1 MNQAN
6 AGIIIRSSLA
16 AAVALK
22 TALYDTH
29 AHLGA
34 TFVEFAGYDMPVH
47 YGSIKEEHFA
57 VRQSVGLFDV
67 SHMSN
72 LWVTGPDAAASLAK
86 VTPSDPAGGAQG
98 KGKYTVILNDD
109 GTILDDAFWF
119 KMEPARFFVI
129 PNAGRNVAAAE
140 QIRRHGKAKV
150 EDVTTEWSILALQGP
165 KARDVLAAASASMP
179 PKFHHIAGMDVGGA
193 GVLVSG
199 TGYTGEKGVEL
210 YVPVKDSKRVW
221 DHLMS
226 VGKAHGI
233 RAIGLGARDTLRLE
247 KGYCLAGN
255 EFAGGRTPI
264 EAGLEWT
271 MDWKSDFVGK
281 DRLLAQKQS
290 GDYAK
295 LVGLRQEKG
304 IPRHGYPIQR
314 GDGATIG
321 KVTSGTLSP
330 TLNVGIA
337 LGYVKG
343 AGLGDE
349 INVEVRGKPHS
360 ATIVKTPFV

>member
-1 MNQAN
+1 M
-6 AGIIIRSSLA
+6 
-16 AAVALK
+16 ALR

-29 AHLGA
+29 AAAGA

-57 VRQSVGLFDV
+57 VRQGVGLFDV

-72 LWVTGPDAAASLAK
+72 LWVTGPAAAAALAK
-86 VTPSDPAGGAQG
+86 VTPSDPAGGPVG
-98 KGKYTVILNDD
+98 KGKYTVFLNPD
-109 GTILDDAFWF
+109 GTILDDTFWF
-119 KMEPARFFVI
+119 KMDAERFFVI
-129 PNAGRNVAAAE
+129 PNAGRNVAACDLLRA
-140 QIRRHGKAKV
+140 HGKATV
-150 EDVTTEWSILALQGP
+150 HDVTRDWSILALQGP
-165 KARDVLAAASASMP
+165 KAKEVLAAASASAP
-179 PKFHHIAGMDVGGA
+179 PKFHHITEMEVGGA
-193 GVLVSG
+193 GCLVSG

-210 YVPVKDSKRVW
+210 YVPVKESKRVW
-221 DHLMS
+221 DHLMAA
-226 VGKAHGI
+226 GKAHGI
-233 RAIGLGARDTLRLE
+233 RPIGLGARDTLRLE

-271 MDWKSDFVGK
+271 MDWNGDFLAK
-281 DRLLAQKQS
+281 ARLLAQKQS
-290 GDYAK
+290 GDYAR

-304 IPRHGYPIQR
+304 IPRHGYKVQR

-321 KVTSGTLSP
+321 EVTSGTLSP

-349 INVEVRGKPHS
+349 VAVDVRGKPQS